1 MQLCITWKDWSEMS
15 LCIVRFLL
23 VVDLYSFDYS
33 NFLLHAH
40 LVTNFY
46 VTSQEKLIEW

>member
-1 MQLCITWKDWSEMS
+1 MS
-15 LCIVRFLL
+15 LCTVHFLL
-23 VVDLYSFDYS
+23 VVGLYSFKCS

-46 VTSQEKLIEW
+46 VTSQEKLIK